1 MSQNTVQCECAPL
14 FVDENEPTA
23 MPITAS
29 TLIEVKR
36 SPGRGRGVYA
46 KEFIP
51 AGTVFE
57 VVPLLVIPHREVED
71 SDFGKTVLQ
80 YVFEYGKGSWAIA
93 LGFGSL
99 YNHSYNPNARYD
111 DVGVRT
117 KQFSAVRDI
126 SSGEE
131 ITVNYNG
138 AETILD
144 PVEFDVV

>member
-1 MSQNTVQCECAPL
+1 M
-14 FVDENEPTA
+14 
-23 MPITAS
+23 
-29 TLIEVKR
+29 
-36 SPGRGRGVYA
+36 YA

-57 VVPLLVIPHREVED
+57 VVPLLVIPNREVED
-71 SDFGKTVLQ
+71 CDFGKTVLQ
-80 YVFEYGKGSWAIA
+80 YVFEYGKGAWAIA

-99 YNHSYNPNARYD
+99 YNHSYEPNARYD
-111 DVGVRT
+111 DIGFRM

-126 SSGEE
+126 YPGEE

-138 AETILD
+138 AESILD